1 MTEQKKSSFLQRLGR
16 GLGLGGTKTTARHDG
31 SNDPSSYGGS
41 AIRNW
46 SLVGESE
53 DGHPVEVQLSEAQLA
68 RHKYGLAIG
77 RHDQLCEIA
86 LDHGNLSRRHAR
98 FRLLDGRLAMEDLN
112 SASPRFDPKVLREIA
127 DAIER
132 REGVKGVPAF
142 IRKRDVMVKELN
154 QLKRRHEAK
163 K

>member
-1 MTEQKKSSFLQRLGR
+1 MTEQKKSGFLQRLGR
-16 GLGLGGTKTTARHDG
+16 GLGLGGTKTVTHREGTDDVA
-31 SNDPSSYGGS
+31 SYGGS

-53 DGHPVEVQLSEAQLA
+53 DGRAVEVQLSEAQLA

-98 FRLLDGRLAMEDLN
+98 FLLLDGRLAMEDLN
-112 SASPRFDPKVLREIA
+112 SANGSMVDGKVLKPFQPEPLSDGSAIVLA
-127 DAIER
+127 D
-132 REGVKGVPAF
+132 
-142 IRKRDVMVKELN
+142 IRLN
-154 QLKRRHEAK
+154 VSASGR
-163 K
+163 

>member
-1 MTEQKKSSFLQRLGR
+1 MTEQKNSSFLQRLGR
-16 GLGLGGTKTTARHDG
+16 GLGLGGAKTPPRKDG
-31 SNDPSSYGGS
+31 ADDASSYGGS

-53 DGHPVEVQLSEAQLA
+53 DGRTVEVQLSEAQLA

-98 FRLLDGRLAMEDLN
+98 FLLLDGRLAMEDLN
-112 SASPRFDPKVLREIA
+112 SANGSMVDGKVLKPFQPEPLSDGSAIVLA
-127 DAIER
+127 D
-132 REGVKGVPAF
+132 
-142 IRKRDVMVKELN
+142 IRLN
-154 QLKRRHEAK
+154 VSASGQ
-163 K
+163 

>member
-16 GLGLGGTKTTARHDG
+16 GLGLGGPKASARHGGAEDA
-31 SNDPSSYGGS
+31 SSYGGS

-112 SASPRFDPKVLREIA
+112 SANGSMVDGKVLKPFQPEPLNDGSAIVLA
-127 DAIER
+127 D
-132 REGVKGVPAF
+132 
-142 IRKRDVMVKELN
+142 IRLN
-154 QLKRRHEAK
+154 VSASGH
-163 K
+163 